1 MGTKKIARFRFTVF
15 AHIFNSWDEVVSYYE
30 RLVERGECVVLPT
43 VSFWDGKV
51 RTNKW
56 HAQVKENGK
65 IEFTEIKLQEIRQ

>member
-1 MGTKKIARFRFTVF
+1 MGTKQIARFRFTVF
-15 AHIFNSWDEVVSYYE
+15 AHIFDSWDEVVSYYE

-65 IEFTEIKLQEIRQ
+65 IEFTEIKL